1 MGGHHGQQLT
11 APRQPRGGK
20 DSFVEVDAL
29 SALIAIVNGYADRHG
44 REAAIT
50 MLGLVAEMLADIEH

>member
-11 APRQPRGGK
+11 APRQPRGAG
-20 DSFVEVDAL
+20 FVRRGRRAQR
-29 SALIAIVNGYADRHG
+29 LIAIANGYADRHG

>member
-1 MGGHHGQQLT
+1 V
-11 APRQPRGGK
+11 P
-20 DSFVEVDAL
+20 L
-29 SALIAIVNGYADRHG
+29 SALIAIANGYADRHG